1 MRGLSWWIV
10 LGACAVLFAPA
21 GTRAQE
27 ATPSPTPTPPLIER
41 IGLVVSETD
50 ALQRIAFRPFLPGR
64 PIETAL
70 LAPFHTV
77 GQSDN
82 PANFGIAFAYV
93 EKGHTFVLRQW
104 PRAGGALGNFTPLPI
119 EPACRDSYLTL
130 GTLQDVQGIGWQTTR
145 FIFVLQA
152 DDAKLVR
159 DRGRALKAEWHRL
172 ALRGACR

>member
-1 MRGLSWWIV
+1 MRYVWIV
-10 LGACAVLFAPA
+10 LVAACALAFAPA
-21 GTRAQE
+21 GSRAQD
-27 ATPSPTPTPPLIER
+27 ASPSPTPTPPLIER
-41 IGLVVSETD
+41 VGLPVAEVD
-50 ALQRIAFRPFLPGR
+50 GLQRIRFRPFLPGK

-104 PRAGGALGNFTPLPI
+104 PRAGGALGTFTALPG
-119 EPACRDSYLTL
+119 EPACKDAYLTF
-130 GTLQDVQGIGWQTTR
+130 GTLQNVQGIGWETPR
-145 FIFVLQA
+145 YVFVLQA
-152 DDAKLVR
+152 DDEKLTH

-172 ALRGACR
+172 ALRGACRY